1 MCFICMYTDEL
12 SGKKLNYA
20 NQKVYVKGDENEF

>member
-1 MCFICMYTDEL
+1 MYTDEL

-20 NQKVYVKGDENEF
+20 NQKVYVKGDENAF